1 MALVHLVF
9 QGKGG
14 VGKSLVASFLAQ
26 YILDSQ
32 KDESRLLAIDAD
44 PVNSSFANFSRFR
57 AHTIDLLS
65 GDALNIS
72 GVNRVIDAVLGHS
85 GDVVI
90 DIGPG
95 LFIPLGNHLAE
106 GSVLRLLESRGW
118 SVMVHSV
125 VVGGPAQRD
134 TLEGLAQTIRSLPL
148 AARIVVWLNEYFGL
162 IIGPEGQSFKDM
174 RIYTTNMDRY
184 AGVVHLPK
192 QAVDTFEFDLRQMLE
207 KRQTFAEALTDGKV
221 GLMPR
226 HRLTTMRRNLY
237 RHLDNIL
244 PAGQLMD
251 RDG

>member
-32 KDESRLLAIDAD
+32 KAEGRLLAIDAD

-65 GDALNIS
+65 GEALNIS

-162 IIGPEGQSFKDM
+162 IVGPEGQSFKDM
-174 RIYTTNMDRY
+174 KIYSANMHRY

-207 KRQTFAEALTDGKV
+207 RRQTFSEALTDGEV

-226 HRLTTMRRNLY
+226 HRLTTMRRDLY
-237 RHLDNIL
+237 RYLDYIL
-244 PAGQLMD
+244 PAGQAMD